1 MASRE
6 EMWDE
11 ILDLFESHS
20 GLCHDCGLEKVP
32 KYLARNRSYQ
42 ELVTLHKWLFS
53 KFFSALELYKKAE
66 KHKLDTVI
74 ATAYLKA
81 VWDRR
86 PQ

>member
-6 EMWDE
+6 EMWSE

-32 KYLARNRSYQ
+32 KYLARNRNYQ
-42 ELVTLHKWLFS
+42 ELVTLHKWLFT
-53 KFFSALELYKKAE
+53 KFFSALELYKKAVE
-66 KHKLDTVI
+66 HNLDVKV
-74 ATAYLKA
+74 ALMYLRA